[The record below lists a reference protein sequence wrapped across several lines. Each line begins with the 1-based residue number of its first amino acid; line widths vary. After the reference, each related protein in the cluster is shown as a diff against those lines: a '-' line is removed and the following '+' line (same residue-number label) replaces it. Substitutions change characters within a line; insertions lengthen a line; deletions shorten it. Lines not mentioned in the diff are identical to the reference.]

1 MNALQRVQAL
11 TPAERA
17 TISAELASV
26 RQVHPPV
33 DHTDISVANN
43 GRQAT
48 VTAAV
53 TRRIVGTGLKDQT
66 LVEVITLEK
75 RPAGWIILSVRPS

>member
-1 MNALQRVQAL
+1 VL
-11 TPAERA
+11 TPDERA
-17 TISAELASV
+17 AISAELASV
-26 RQVHPPV
+26 RQYIVRV
-33 DHTDISVANN
+33 DHTDISVATN

-75 RPAGWIILSVRPS
+75 RPARWIILSVRPS